1 MSITDPCN
9 RGHTHFRNLAQS
21 NPTKTEGVP
30 EAEMLAQ
37 RKREELFCIE
47 REGEDKSYR
56 RDRGRGLAG
65 GARGGEKPQYWWRE
79 RE

>member
-1 MSITDPCN
+1 
-9 RGHTHFRNLAQS
+9 
-21 NPTKTEGVP
+21 
-30 EAEMLAQ
+30 MLAQ

-65 GARGGEKPQYWWRE
+65 GARGGEKLQYWRRAKE
-79 RE
+79 IEKVE